1 MTMEFL
7 GEFLKVTVLA
17 GLALAGI
24 LVILIWKKG
33 LATRVTYLRF
43 LVQVV
48 AMVAVFYMFTY
59 PIWQLVLMIV
69 ILVLPLFLGRVF
81 CGWICPF
88 ALYMDAITLIRKAA
102 KVRYR
107 LLPDKLNKSLHNLR
121 YVLLLVFL
129 LLPFVLVLLDPPG
142 SLDLATLLA
151 LRLGGPFEPW
161 RVVVGPIIPL
171 VVPWVGPLAI
181 GEIYFSYPYVQEVI
195 LYSQVVFNELAVN
208 IIAVVFVALTFVGSF
223 FVRRV
228 WCRFCPTGSSIAVVN
243 RFKGFKWAPL
253 LHLDKDEEKCTKC
266 GICKR
271 VCPVQVTEVYEQK
284 GGKINTSMCML
295 CTRCVEMCPYEDCLK
310 VKFGGKTVFKSRNW
324 LEPSTIE

>member
-1 MTMEFL
+1 M
-7 GEFLKVTVLA
+7 
-17 GLALAGI
+17 
-24 LVILIWKKG
+24 
-33 LATRVTYLRF
+33 
-43 LVQVV
+43 
-48 AMVAVFYMFTY
+48 
-59 PIWQLVLMIV
+59 
-69 ILVLPLFLGRVF
+69 
-81 CGWICPF
+81 
-88 ALYMDAITLIRKAA
+88 
-102 KVRYR
+102 
-107 LLPDKLNKSLHNLR
+107 
-121 YVLLLVFL
+121 
-129 LLPFVLVLLDPPG
+129 
-142 SLDLATLLA
+142 
-151 LRLGGPFEPW
+151 
-161 RVVVGPIIPL
+161 
-171 VVPWVGPLAI
+171 
-181 GEIYFSYPYVQEVI
+181 
-195 LYSQVVFNELAVN
+195 
-208 IIAVVFVALTFVGSF
+208 SF